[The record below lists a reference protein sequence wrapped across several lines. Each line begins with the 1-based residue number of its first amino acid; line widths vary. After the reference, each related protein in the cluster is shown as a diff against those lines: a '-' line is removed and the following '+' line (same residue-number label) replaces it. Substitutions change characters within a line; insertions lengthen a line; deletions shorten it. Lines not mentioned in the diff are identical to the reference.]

1 MKVYILIC
9 LLTITLAIARL
20 AYLDMESGYMEEVAK
35 WKDKYNQEHFKV
47 LNYSPKD
54 TVYKKIIKVI
64 KDKPDNLVHYRT
76 ITRIDTVVQVK
87 RDTILLD
94 LKQWGKIAI
103 NKAVTKDSVKQ
114 AKIDINL
121 VNDYSVAFGFKRVGL
136 FRKIPFAEV
145 INHNPYTSTVSAKT
159 YKVKGVKIPKIF
171 LSLNVGYGLNHK
183 IQGTPYI
190 GIGISYNIL
199 SLY

>member
-1 MKVYILIC
+1 MKVYILI
-9 LLTITLAIARL
+9 LLLIITLAISRL
-20 AYLDMESGYMEEVAK
+20 VYLDMESGYMEEVAR

-76 ITRIDTVVQVK
+76 ITRIDTLVEVR

-94 LKQWGKIAI
+94 LKQWGKIAV
-103 NKAVTKDSVKQ
+103 NKAVTKDSVKH
-114 AKIDINL
+114 AKIDISL

-159 YKVKGVKIPKIF
+159 YKVKGVKIPKLF
-171 LSLNVGYGLNHK
+171 LSVSAGYGINHNLK
-183 IQGTPYI
+183 PTPYI
-190 GIGISYNIL
+190 GVGVSFNIL